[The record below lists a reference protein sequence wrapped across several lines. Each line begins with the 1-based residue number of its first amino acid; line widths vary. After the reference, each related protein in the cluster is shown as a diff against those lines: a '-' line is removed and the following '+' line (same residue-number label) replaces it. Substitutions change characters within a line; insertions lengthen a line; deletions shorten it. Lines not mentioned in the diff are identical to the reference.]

1 MQTVLASAD
10 SAVRKQIGEFHI
22 CSFDGLTTR
31 ELYEILRAREIYL
44 ESQKHAEGFY
54 LKAGFETMSADFVEA
69 GIPHVQMR
77 RNLAAAAYPYPEEVK
92 TI

>member
-54 LKAGFETMSADFVEA
+54 LKADFETMSADFIEA
-69 GIPHVQMR
+69 GYRTCRCGEILRPQHIHILR
-77 RNLAAAAYPYPEEVK
+77 R
-92 TI
+92 